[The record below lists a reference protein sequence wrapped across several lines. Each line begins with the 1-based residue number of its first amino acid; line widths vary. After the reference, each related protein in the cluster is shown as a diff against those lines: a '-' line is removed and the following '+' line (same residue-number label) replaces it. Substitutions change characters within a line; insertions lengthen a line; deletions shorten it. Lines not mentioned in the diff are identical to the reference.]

1 MKIHLDPS
9 IAIAA
14 DSPTN
19 MMPWNGDRAIMI
31 DRCHFLIPI
40 FYTVEDILRKGET
53 NNIIR

>member
-31 DRCHFLIPI
+31 DRSYLNFI
-40 FYTVEDILRKGET
+40 FVVLRT
-53 NNIIR
+53 FYRRL